1 MFKWINKPIIIT
13 ETNNYK
19 DDNFIVNVVQEFYNE
34 LIPVNNTD
42 EKIKTL
48 LIESLKESFSINL
61 DYRNINID
69 TNVETLSSI
78 IEDIESPLIYPLRTI
93 YESIMDEDTLDR
105 NYDNS
110 VQLISESEIIDFV
123 MALYEGKLLPDGFM
137 DRYIELV
144 SESVMESVDALM
156 GINRGMITT
165 ESSGDDLSNS
175 LNSVSVNMVYPN
187 ETILDSVIET
197 TIDRFNSDG
206 DYEAIRTNSDE
217 LETLVDDFMTD
228 EGLNNLSQDKF
239 KVYEM
244 MRKLVDFIYS
254 KRHKIN
260 EYCAHLYCIE
270 KFRAEYIM
278 FPIKLFHYT
287 AVILSNILSEMMD
300 NCKSNNFM
308 FDKIQKTRKRLLS
321 DMIENHNRVSMHDY
335 DEEKYYS
342 KLAEYEVDYLR
353 DMRGNMSEIGL
364 RLDCGFPNGDK
375 SLLRSDFEP
384 ENSTRCRSIGTR
396 PSVSIKSLTESFEVL
411 DDGTI
416 KVVVSRKTTYMDEY
430 AENHRLLV
438 ANQKMGNYDAMK
450 YNLVYDLILINN
462 IEKNVMYNT
471 KVSKD
476 SPLYEDAIKARKFA
490 KNDVST
496 YLPIVRQHCKN
507 FDLNEFYKEVK
518 AEESTIKINGVNT
531 VKGIKNIIQAIMV

>member
-34 LIPVNNTD
+34 LIPVNDTD

-206 DYEAIRTNSDE
+206 DYEAIRMNSDE

-476 SPLYEDAIKARKFA
+476 SLLYEDAIKARKFA

>member
-34 LIPVNNTD
+34 LIPVNDTD

-69 TNVETLSSI
+69 TNVETISSI

-187 ETILDSVIET
+187 ETILDSVIDT

-206 DYEAIRTNSDE
+206 DYEAIRMNSDE